1 MGERLPCKQEVSG
14 STPLSSTTVERLESL
29 WGDCFRFIFV
39 LRHTSCFEKC
49 ASPEVLG
56 HLRSHGEFASQK
68 NGSFIR
74 SIRVLISS
82 GFLCISVL
90 MSGVRLSPA
99 AKAGEGEFSPR
110 LPRSQLVRK
119 VACPEIIDSRPV
131 LRSRLTRLV
140 FSGSS
145 ADLHRRSPLFS
156 LA

>member
-1 MGERLPCKQEVSG
+1 MFYRRLS
-14 STPLSSTTVERLESL
+14 
-29 WGDCFRFIFV
+29 F
-39 LRHTSCFEKC
+39 FEKC
-49 ASPEVLG
+49 ASSEVLG
-56 HLRSHGEFASQK
+56 YLRIDGEFASQK

-131 LRSRLTRLV
+131 LRSRLIRLV
-140 FSGSS
+140 FKR
-145 ADLHRRSPLFS
+145 LIRRSSPKITTFLIS
-156 LA
+156 LTRRPRAIWPQGTRSSRPKCFCSFTQAL